1 LIKKPSNEVDM
12 LEEFLGQK
20 VVIDLHSPY
29 VCLGTLSRFD
39 DGFFEILN
47 ADLHDLRDTKTSRE
61 NYIASSLAT
70 GIKRNRKK
78 ILVSRRDI
86 ISVSLL
92 ADVADE

>member
-1 LIKKPSNEVDM
+1 MI
-12 LEEFLGQK
+12 EEYLNQK

-29 VCLGTLSRFD
+29 VCLGTLTRFD
-39 DGFFEILN
+39 EGFFEVVN
-47 ADLHDLRDTKTSRE
+47 ADLHDPRDTKTSRE
-61 NYIASSLAT
+61 NYIAASLST